1 MSYDRVQFQQK
12 LERWRSYMVDFRLPT
27 WESLPDMELYMDQV
41 ISLVN
46 RYLNLIPQDD
56 TNPVITASAVNNYV
70 RLRMM
75 PAPERKRYRRH
86 HMACVIMI
94 CILKQSLTLAEIQRI
109 LPVEMTEEN
118 IRQTYHAFVG
128 KMASTTDL
136 FIDQVAE
143 VADQVLTPEND
154 HGCDSLILHSAVSSV
169 LYKLL
174 TAKLSA
180 LQTLPSAELESIITQ
195 PLSRLRFFFTPGRPD
210 CPGDG
215 VSGCGG
221 DYGSGDGSAYFA

>member
-1 MSYDRVQFQQK
+1 MSYDRMQFEQK
-12 LERWRSYMVDFRLPT
+12 LDRWRSYMEVFCLPD

-109 LPVEMTEEN
+109 LPIEMTEEN
-118 IRQTYHAFVG
+118 IRQTYQDFVS
-128 KMASTTDL
+128 KMSSTTTL
-136 FIDQVAE
+136 FIQQVAE
-143 VADQVLTPEND
+143 VANQVLTPEND
-154 HGCDSLILHSAVSSV
+154 HGCESLVLHSAVSSV

-180 LQTLPSAELESIITQ
+180 LQITA
-195 PLSRLRFFFTPGRPD
+195 PTETE
-210 CPGDG
+210 
-215 VSGCGG
+215 
-221 DYGSGDGSAYFA
+221 